1 MSDIEKMIN
10 ASMNNE
16 GNAIKHLVCSAAGD
30 WVDQNSGLSVGS
42 STTSGIYYMDAPGCI
57 IAVSAAADAAAIIYL
72 PPAQTCPGKTCVIH
86 APTGAAGG
94 DISVYDHETGAEI
107 STYGDMDA
115 DADHA
120 IFISTGIA
128 WVLEYDGVA

>member
-1 MSDIEKMIN
+1 MSQFEKMIN

-42 STTSGIYYMDAPGCI
+42 TVTSGIYYMDAPGCI
-57 IAVSAAADAAAIIYL
+57 IGVSAAADGVAIIFL
-72 PPAQTCPGKTCVIH
+72 PPAQTCPCQCAIVH
-86 APTGAAGG
+86 APTGLAGG
-94 DISVYDHETGAEI
+94 DLSVYDHETGAEI
-107 STYGDMDA
+107 GTYGVLAA
-115 DADHA
+115 DDDHA